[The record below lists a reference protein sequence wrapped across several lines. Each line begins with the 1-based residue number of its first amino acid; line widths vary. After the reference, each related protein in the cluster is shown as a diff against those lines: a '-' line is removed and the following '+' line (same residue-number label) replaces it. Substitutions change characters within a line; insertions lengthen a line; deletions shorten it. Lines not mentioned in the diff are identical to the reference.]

1 MRHLTDIPEII
12 IHVKGGV
19 VEVIKKPPGVVLRIV
34 DFDKETYGGESSEEV
49 WTEMDMA
56 KEE

>member
-1 MRHLTDIPEII
+1 MNDIPEII

-19 VEVIKKPPGVVLRIV
+19 AEVVKKPFGVVLRIV
-34 DFDKETYGGESSEEV
+34 DFDNSPSDDGKPSEEV

-56 KEE
+56 KGE